1 MKLLL
6 PFQNATFLSYKF
18 REATDLK
25 FILRQ
30 VTELKKKIIH
40 GDLQSIKHSP
50 NLSHFKKQINIYI
63 CPKP

>member
-1 MKLLL
+1 MKLYY
-6 PFQNATFLSYKF
+6 PFKMQHFLAISSGKLQLEIYTQISNRVK
-18 REATDLK
+18 E
-25 FILRQ
+25 
-30 VTELKKKIIH
+30 KKIIH